1 MRWAANPDVANS
13 SRPMTTR
20 CASLAH
26 TVRPG
31 KRGGGATMKR
41 VVCLAAVTTIIN
53 THTRYDHSG
62 ANPEFPDTVNF
73 VAHENT
79 AAHLAS
85 TDCDDGMGFE
95 GGSIKNCER
104 FQGENRK
111 FLPDTTFSTRHTLF
125 SGADQIDLYYFGRG
139 HTDGDT
145 FVVFKD
151 ARTAAHLAG
160 PRRIAGFYRRPADR
174 QTPTRDGRPAAAPP
188 RSSAATRSPTATPT
202 SWLPPIHSRGSF
214 HSSSKDGNRGPP
226 TAAARR
232 R

>member
-1 MRWAANPDVANS
+1 MRRVAFLATVTIIG
-13 SRPMTTR
+13 MT
-20 CASLAH
+20 
-26 TVRPG
+26 
-31 KRGGGATMKR
+31 
-41 VVCLAAVTTIIN
+41 LAAAPNEAQQARYHIRPIELTGNLHVLTSDPAEEGRRTGGN
-53 THTRYDHSG
+53 THTHYDHSG
-62 ANPEFPDTVNF
+62 SNPEFPDTVNF

-85 TDCDDGMGFE
+85 TDCDDGMGYE

-151 ARTAAHLAG
+151 ARTVHTGDLFARKRLPFVDADNANGSATEFGADAAEGRSTASPPVVG
-160 PRRIAGFYRRPADR
+160 RRSTQLLGHADEPHVWQDLSNSPAS
-174 QTPTRDGRPAAAPP
+174 TT
-188 RSSAATRSPTATPT
+188 TC
-202 SWLPPIHSRGSF
+202 
-214 HSSSKDGNRGPP
+214 
-226 TAAARR
+226 
-232 R
+232 